1 MSEIHL
7 KKHQIDQKSS
17 FRKWVGFPARSPVPA
32 RGARGTIVSAT
43 GSGKTIMAAASAL
56 ECFPHGRILVTVPT
70 LDLLVQTAQAWR
82 TVGHRSPMAA
92 VCSLE
97 NDPVLNELG
106 VRTTTNPI
114 QLALWAGRGP
124 VIVFATYASLV
135 DREDYAALQDQER
148 PYGPWQNSG
157 NGKTRKKTRGPLE
170 AALTGGERLY
180 GQQMAPFDLAIV
192 DEAHGTAGDLGRPWA
207 AIHDNTR
214 IPADFRLYLTATPR
228 ILAAARPQKGADGQE
243 LEIASMADDPD
254 GTYGAW
260 LAELGLS
267 EAIEREILAG
277 FEIDVLEIR
286 DPSPVLGESE
296 EARRGR
302 RLALLQ
308 TALLEHAA
316 AYNLRTVMTFHQKV
330 EEAAAFADKLPE
342 TAAALYVNDA
352 SDDDLAAADKLPKSS
367 VNARFYELE
376 AGRHV
381 PPDRVWS
388 AWLCGDHLVTE
399 RREVLR
405 QFAGGIDA
413 ADRRVHRAFLASV
426 RVLGEGVDITG
437 DRGVEAICFA
447 DTRGSQ
453 VEIVQNIGRA
463 LRLNKDGSTK
473 IARII
478 VPVFL
483 EPGEDPTDMV
493 ASASFRPLVA
503 VLQGLRS
510 HDERLVEQLA
520 SRALTSG
527 QRKVHVRR
535 DANGQIIGAGGE
547 GDGEDQEQD
556 DTDAAAESA
565 LLHFS
570 SPRDT
575 ATIAAFLRTRVYR
588 PESLV
593 WLEGYQALIRWRK
606 ENEITGLYAVPYDVE
621 AEVGVTKD
629 FPLGRWVHQQ
639 RKALRAGELEERRKT
654 LLDAPEAG
662 MVWEPGEEA
671 WETKLAALRSY
682 RRAMGHLAPRQ
693 DAVWGEGDAMVP
705 VGQHAA
711 NLRRKGGLGKDAERA
726 AERAQQ
732 LAAIDEDWN
741 CPWPLD
747 WQRHYRVLADLVD
760 ADGVLPAI
768 QPGVLF
774 EGDDLGKWLARQRE
788 ASTWAQL
795 SAEQQERLSQLGVKP
810 LEAPSP
816 APSAKRAAN
825 GQSKAEQ
832 AFHRGLAALTQWVE
846 REGAHR
852 PAPRGHSEQIA
863 VDGEAEPV
871 TVKLGVW
878 VSNTKSRWDK
888 LTPEQQA
895 ALAALGVPWAKAAV
909 PAPSGGPAP
918 VRDAPVQPAPSGE
931 QAQEYPDQGDPV
943 TAEERETSRGTARAR
958 RMNELMRKHTKA
970 ELLRMAYA
978 GGLVNHNSPE
988 KWRKDEIASTVV
1000 DTEFRTAD
1008 RAAPARPASA
1018 TARPVP
1024 AQPLPLPQ
1032 QDHHDECDKSVYEGG
1047 TCTCDLIE
1055 QYGPPSERD
1064 DY

>member
-1 MSEIHL
+1 MSRIPL
-7 KKHQIDQKSS
+7 KKHQLHQKSA
-17 FRKWVGFPARSPVPA
+17 FRRWVGFPARSSVPPQ
-32 RGARGTIVSAT
+32 GARGTIVSAT

-56 ECFPHGRILVTVPT
+56 ECFPEGRILVTVPT

-82 TVGHRSPMAA
+82 AVGHRSPMVA

-106 VRTTTNPI
+106 VRTTTNAI
-114 QLALWAGRGP
+114 QLALWAGSGP

-135 DREDYAALQDQER
+135 DREDIDAPEGQ
-148 PYGPWQNSG
+148 
-157 NGKTRKKTRGPLE
+157 RKVRGPLE
-170 AALTGGERLY
+170 AALAGGERLY
-180 GQQMAPFDLAIV
+180 GQQMAGFDLAIV

-207 AIHDNTR
+207 AIHDNAR

-228 ILAAARPQKGADGQE
+228 ILAAPRPQKGADGQE
-243 LEIASMADDPD
+243 AEIATMADDPE

-330 EEAAAFADKLPE
+330 EEAAAFAEKMPE
-342 TAAALYVNDA
+342 TAAELYMNDA
-352 SDDDLAAADKLPKSS
+352 PDEDLAAADKLPKSS
-367 VNARFYELE
+367 IDAEFYELE

-388 AWLCGDHLVTE
+388 AWLCGDHLVSE

-405 QFAGGIDA
+405 QFANGIDA
-413 ADRRVHRAFLASV
+413 ASRRVHRAFLASV

-437 DRGVEAICFA
+437 ERGVEAICFA

-463 LRLNKDGSTK
+463 LRLNRDGSTK
-473 IARII
+473 VARII
-478 VPVFL
+478 VPIFL

-493 ASASFRPLVA
+493 ASASFKPLVA

-527 QRKVHVRR
+527 KRKVHVRR
-535 DANGQIIGAGGE
+535 DEDGRIVGAGGV
-547 GDGEDQEQD
+547 GDGKDQGHD
-556 DTDAAAESA
+556 DTQAAAESA

-570 SPRDT
+570 TPRDA

-593 WLEGYQALIRWRK
+593 WLEGYQALIRWRA
-606 ENEITGLYAVPYDVE
+606 ENEITGLYAVPYDTE
-621 AEVGVTKD
+621 TTVGVTKD

-639 RKALRAGELEERRKT
+639 RKALRAGELEPRRKE
-654 LLDAPEAG
+654 LLDLPEAG

-671 WETKLAALRSY
+671 WESKLAALRSY
-682 RRAMGHLAPRQ
+682 HRATGHLAPRQ
-693 DAVWGEGDAMVP
+693 DAVWDNPAGNGPVP
-705 VGQHAA
+705 VGQHMA
-711 NLRRKGGLGKDAERA
+711 NLRRKGQKNGLGKDPKRAEQRA
-726 AERAQQ
+726 AQ
-732 LAAIDEDWN
+732 LTAIDPDWD

-747 WQRHYRVLADLVD
+747 WQRHFRVLADLVD
-760 ADGVLPAI
+760 ADGHLPDIA
-768 QPGVLF
+768 PGVLMD
-774 EGDDLGKWLARQRE
+774 GDDIGRWLQRQKQP
-788 ASTWAQL
+788 ATWAQL
-795 SAEQQERLSQLGVKP
+795 SNEQQERLSRLGIKP
-810 LEAPSP
+810 LQAPSP
-816 APSAKRAAN
+816 AQAAGRAAK
-825 GQSKAEQ
+825 GPSKAQQ
-832 AFHRGLAALTQWVE
+832 AFQRGLAALAQWVE

-852 PAPRGHSEQIA
+852 PVPRGHREQIT
-863 VDGEAEPV
+863 VDGETEPV
-871 TVKLGVW
+871 VVKLGVW
-878 VSNTKSRWDK
+878 VSNTRARCDK
-888 LTPEQQA
+888 LTGEQRA
-895 ALAALGVPWAKAAV
+895 ALRELGMQWA
-909 PAPSGGPAP
+909 
-918 VRDAPVQPAPSGE
+918 
-931 QAQEYPDQGDPV
+931 
-943 TAEERETSRGTARAR
+943 
-958 RMNELMRKHTKA
+958 
-970 ELLRMAYA
+970 
-978 GGLVNHNSPE
+978 
-988 KWRKDEIASTVV
+988 
-1000 DTEFRTAD
+1000 
-1008 RAAPARPASA
+1008 
-1018 TARPVP
+1018 
-1024 AQPLPLPQ
+1024 
-1032 QDHHDECDKSVYEGG
+1032 
-1047 TCTCDLIE
+1047 
-1055 QYGPPSERD
+1055 
-1064 DY
+1064 

>member
-1 MSEIHL
+1 MSAIPL
-7 KKHQIDQKSS
+7 KEHQVDQRAA
-17 FRKWVGFPARSPVPA
+17 FRRWVGFPARSSVPPQ
-32 RGARGTIVSAT
+32 GARATIVSAT
-43 GSGKTIMAAASAL
+43 GSGKTIMAAACAL
-56 ECFPHGRILVTVPT
+56 ESFSDGRILVTVPT
-70 LDLLVQTAQAWR
+70 LDLLAQTAQAWR
-82 TVGHRSPMAA
+82 AVGHRAPMVA

-114 QLALWAGRGP
+114 QLALWAGHGP
-124 VIVFATYASLV
+124 VVVFATYASLV
-135 DREDYAALQDQER
+135 DREDVDAPEGQ
-148 PYGPWQNSG
+148 
-157 NGKTRKKTRGPLE
+157 RKVRGPLE
-170 AALTGGERLY
+170 AALAGGERLY
-180 GQQMAPFDLAIV
+180 GQRMDGFDLAIV

-207 AIHDNTR
+207 AIHDNQR
-214 IPADFRLYLTATPR
+214 IPAAFRLYLTATPR
-228 ILAAARPQKGADGQE
+228 ILAAPRPQKGADGQE
-243 LEIASMADDPD
+243 VELATMADDPN

-260 LAELGLS
+260 IAELGLS

-316 AYNLRTVMTFHQKV
+316 AYNLRTVMTFHQRV
-330 EEAAAFADKLPE
+330 EEAAAFAEKLPE
-342 TAAALYVNDA
+342 TAAALYTRDA
-352 SDDDLAAADKLPKSS
+352 TDEDLAAADTLPASS
-367 VNARFYELE
+367 IDAEFYELE

-388 AWLCGDHLVTE
+388 AWLCGDHLVSE

-405 QFAGGIDA
+405 QFANGIDA
-413 ADRRVHRAFLASV
+413 AGRRVHRAFLASV

-437 DRGVEAICFA
+437 ERGVDSICFA

-463 LRLNKDGSTK
+463 LRLNRDGSTK
-473 IARII
+473 VARII

-483 EPGEDPTDMV
+483 EPNEDPTDMV

-527 QRKVHVRR
+527 KRKVHVRR
-535 DANGQIIGAGGE
+535 DEEGRIVGAGGE

-556 DTDAAAESA
+556 DAAESA

-570 SPRDT
+570 SPRDA

-593 WLEGYQALIRWRK
+593 WLEGYQALLRWRK
-606 ENEITGLYAVPYDVE
+606 ENEITGLHAVPYDVE
-621 AEVGVTKD
+621 VELGATKA

-671 WETKLAALRSY
+671 WEAKLAALRSY
-682 RRAMGHLAPRQ
+682 RRATGHLAPRQ
-693 DAVWGEGDAMVP
+693 DAVWGEGEAMVP
-705 VGQHAA
+705 VGQHMA
-711 NLRRKGGLGKDAERA
+711 NLRRKGGLGKDPERA
-726 AERAQQ
+726 AVRAQQ
-732 LAAIDEDWN
+732 LAAVDEDWN

-760 ADGVLPAI
+760 ADGSLPEI

-774 EGDDLGKWLARQRE
+774 ESDDIGRWLQQQRKP
-788 ASTWAQL
+788 SIWTQL
-795 SAEQQERLSQLGVKP
+795 STEQQERLTALGIKP

-816 APSAKRAAN
+816 TPAAARATK
-825 GQSKAEQ
+825 GPSKAQQ
-832 AFHRGLAALTQWVE
+832 AFQRGLAALTQWVE
-846 REGAHR
+846 REGHR
-852 PAPRGHSEQIA
+852 PVPRGHTELLA
-863 VDGEAEPV
+863 VDDQEEPAA
-871 TVKLGVW
+871 VKLGVW
-878 VSNTKSRWDK
+878 ISNTKSRRDR
-888 LTPEQQA
+888 LDPDQLA
-895 ALAALGVPWAKAAV
+895 ALAALGMDWAK
-909 PAPSGGPAP
+909 PMTIP
-918 VRDAPVQPAPSGE
+918 Q
-931 QAQEYPDQGDPV
+931 
-943 TAEERETSRGTARAR
+943 
-958 RMNELMRKHTKA
+958 
-970 ELLRMAYA
+970 
-978 GGLVNHNSPE
+978 
-988 KWRKDEIASTVV
+988 
-1000 DTEFRTAD
+1000 
-1008 RAAPARPASA
+1008 
-1018 TARPVP
+1018 PVP
-1024 AQPLPLPQ
+1024 
-1032 QDHHDECDKSVYEGG
+1032 EG
-1047 TCTCDLIE
+1047 L
-1055 QYGPPSERD
+1055 
-1064 DY
+1064 

>member
-1 MSEIHL
+1 MSRIPL

-17 FRKWVGFPARSPVPA
+17 FRKWVGFPARSSVPPQ
-32 RGARGTIVSAT
+32 GARGTIVSAT

-56 ECFPHGRILVTVPT
+56 ECFPEGRILVTVPT

-82 TVGHRSPMAA
+82 AVGHRSPMVA

-135 DREDYAALQDQER
+135 DREDFDVPTGQ
-148 PYGPWQNSG
+148 
-157 NGKTRKKTRGPLE
+157 RKVRGPLE
-170 AALTGGERLY
+170 AALAGGERLY
-180 GQQMAPFDLAIV
+180 GQQMDGFHLAIV

-228 ILAAARPQKGADGQE
+228 ILAAPRPQKGTDGQE
-243 LEIASMADDPD
+243 PELATMGQDSQ
-254 GTYGAW
+254 TYGPW

-296 EARRGR
+296 EAQRGR

-330 EEAAAFADKLPE
+330 EEAAAFAEKLPE
-342 TAAALYVNDA
+342 TAAQLYA
-352 SDDDLAAADKLPKSS
+352 TEMSAEELAEADKKVKELPASS
-367 VNARFYELE
+367 IGAELYELE
-376 AGRHV
+376 ADRHV

-388 AWLCGDHLVTE
+388 AWLCGDHLVSE

-405 QFAGGIDA
+405 QFANGIDA
-413 ADRRVHRAFLASV
+413 AGRRVHRAFLASV

-437 DRGVEAICFA
+437 ERGVEAVCFA

-463 LRLNKDGSTK
+463 LRLNRDGTTK
-473 IARII
+473 VARII

-520 SRALTSG
+520 SRALSSG
-527 QRKVHVRR
+527 KRKVHVRR
-535 DANGQIIGAGGE
+535 DEDGQIVGAGGE
-547 GDGEDQEQD
+547 SDGEDQEQD
-556 DTDAAAESA
+556 NTDAAAESA

-570 SPRDT
+570 SPRD
-575 ATIAAFLRTRVYR
+575 ASTIAAFLRTRVYR

-593 WLEGYQALIRWRK
+593 WLEGYQALLRWRA

-621 AEVGVTKD
+621 VEVGATKA

-654 LLDAPEAG
+654 LLDLPEAG

-671 WETKLAALRSY
+671 WENKLAALRSY
-682 RRAMGHLAPRQ
+682 RQATGHLAPRQ
-693 DAVWGEGDAMVP
+693 DQVWGEGEAMVP
-705 VGQHAA
+705 IGQHMA

-726 AERAQQ
+726 VVRAQQ
-732 LAAIDEDWN
+732 LAAVDEDWD

-768 QPGVLF
+768 EPGVLF
-774 EGDDLGKWLARQRE
+774 EGDDIGRWLERQKNPG
-788 ASTWAQL
+788 TWAQL
-795 SAEQQERLSQLGVKP
+795 LPEQQERLSKLGIKP
-810 LEAPSP
+810 AEAASP
-816 APSAKRAAN
+816 APVAARATK
-825 GQSKAEQ
+825 GQSKAQ
-832 AFHRGLAALTQWVE
+832 AAFQRGLAALAQWVE
-846 REGAHR
+846 REGDR
-852 PAPRGHSEQIA
+852 PVPRGHSEQIT

-878 VSNTKSRWDK
+878 ISNTKSRRDR
-888 LTPEQQA
+888 LDADQLA
-895 ALAALGVPWAKAAV
+895 ALAELG
-909 PAPSGGPAP
+909 
-918 VRDAPVQPAPSGE
+918 
-931 QAQEYPDQGDPV
+931 
-943 TAEERETSRGTARAR
+943 
-958 RMNELMRKHTKA
+958 
-970 ELLRMAYA
+970 MA
-978 GGLVNHNSPE
+978 
-988 KWRKDEIASTVV
+988 
-1000 DTEFRTAD
+1000 
-1008 RAAPARPASA
+1008 
-1018 TARPVP
+1018 
-1024 AQPLPLPQ
+1024 
-1032 QDHHDECDKSVYEGG
+1032 
-1047 TCTCDLIE
+1047 
-1055 QYGPPSERD
+1055 
-1064 DY
+1064 

>member
-1 MSEIHL
+1 MSAIRL
-7 KKHQIDQKSS
+7 KEHQVDQRSA
-17 FRKWVGFPARSPVPA
+17 FRRWVGFPARSSVPPQ
-32 RGARGTIVSAT
+32 GARGTIVSAT
-43 GSGKTIMAAASAL
+43 GSGKTITAAACAL
-56 ECFPHGRILVTVPT
+56 ESFADGRILVTVPT
-70 LDLLVQTAQAWR
+70 LDLLAQTAQAWR
-82 TVGHRSPMAA
+82 AVGHRAPMVA

-97 NDPVLNELG
+97 NDAVLNSLG

-114 QLALWAGRGP
+114 QLALWAGHGP

-135 DREDYAALQDQER
+135 DREDIDAPEGQ
-148 PYGPWQNSG
+148 
-157 NGKTRKKTRGPLE
+157 RKVRGPLE
-170 AALTGGERLY
+170 ASLAGGERLY
-180 GQQMAPFDLAIV
+180 GQRMDGFHLAIV

-207 AIHDNTR
+207 AIHDNAR

-243 LEIASMADDPD
+243 AEIATMADDPE

-286 DPSPVLGESE
+286 DPSPVIGESE

-330 EEAAAFADKLPE
+330 EEAQAFADKLPE
-342 TAAALYVNDA
+342 TAAELYVNDA
-352 SDDDLAAADKLPKSS
+352 TGDDLAAADKLPKSS
-367 VNARFYELE
+367 IDAEFYELE

-388 AWLCGDHLVTE
+388 AWLCGDHLVAE
-399 RREVLR
+399 RREALR
-405 QFAGGIDA
+405 QFANGIDA
-413 ADRRVHRAFLASV
+413 AGRRVHRAFLASV

-437 DRGVEAICFA
+437 ERGVEAVCFA

-473 IARII
+473 VARII

-483 EPGEDPTDMV
+483 EPNEDPTDMV

-527 QRKVHVRR
+527 KRKVHVRR
-535 DANGQIIGAGGE
+535 DEDGQIVGAGGE
-547 GDGEDQEQD
+547 SDGEDQEHDD

-570 SPRDT
+570 SPRDA

-593 WLEGYQALIRWRK
+593 WLEGYQALLRWRA
-606 ENEITGLYAVPYDVE
+606 ENEITGVYAVPYDVE
-621 AEVGVTKD
+621 VKVGVTKD

-671 WETKLAALRSY
+671 WESKLAALRSC
-682 RRAMGHLAPRQ
+682 RQATGHLAPRQ
-693 DAVWGEGDAMVP
+693 DQVWGEGEAMVP
-705 VGQHAA
+705 IGQHLA
-711 NLRRKGGLGKDAERA
+711 NLRRKGGLGKDQERA
-726 AERAQQ
+726 AERAKQ
-732 LAAIDEDWN
+732 LAAIDPDWN

-760 ADGVLPAI
+760 ADGSLPEI
-768 QPGVLF
+768 QPGVLMD
-774 EGDDLGKWLARQRE
+774 GDDIGRWLQRQ
-788 ASTWAQL
+788 SQPGTWAQL
-795 SAEQQERLSQLGVKP
+795 STEQQERLSTLGVKP
-810 LEAPSP
+810 VQAPSP
-816 APSAKRAAN
+816 ALAAKRATK
-825 GQSKAEQ
+825 GPSKAQQ
-832 AFHRGLAALTQWVE
+832 AFQRGLAALAQWVE

-852 PAPRGHSEQIA
+852 PVPRGHAEVIA
-863 VDGEAEPV
+863 VDGETEPV
-871 TVKLGVW
+871 VVKLGVW
-878 VSNTKSRWDK
+878 TSNARSRRDK
-888 LTPEQQA
+888 LTQEQLD
-895 ALAALGVPWAKAAV
+895 ALRELGVEWA
-909 PAPSGGPAP
+909 
-918 VRDAPVQPAPSGE
+918 
-931 QAQEYPDQGDPV
+931 
-943 TAEERETSRGTARAR
+943 
-958 RMNELMRKHTKA
+958 
-970 ELLRMAYA
+970 
-978 GGLVNHNSPE
+978 
-988 KWRKDEIASTVV
+988 
-1000 DTEFRTAD
+1000 
-1008 RAAPARPASA
+1008 
-1018 TARPVP
+1018 
-1024 AQPLPLPQ
+1024 
-1032 QDHHDECDKSVYEGG
+1032 
-1047 TCTCDLIE
+1047 
-1055 QYGPPSERD
+1055 
-1064 DY
+1064 

>member
-1 MSEIHL
+1 
-7 KKHQIDQKSS
+7 
-17 FRKWVGFPARSPVPA
+17 
-32 RGARGTIVSAT
+32 
-43 GSGKTIMAAASAL
+43 
-56 ECFPHGRILVTVPT
+56 
-70 LDLLVQTAQAWR
+70 
-82 TVGHRSPMAA
+82 
-92 VCSLE
+92 
-97 NDPVLNELG
+97 
-106 VRTTTNPI
+106 
-114 QLALWAGRGP
+114 
-124 VIVFATYASLV
+124 
-135 DREDYAALQDQER
+135 
-148 PYGPWQNSG
+148 
-157 NGKTRKKTRGPLE
+157 
-170 AALTGGERLY
+170 
-180 GQQMAPFDLAIV
+180 
-192 DEAHGTAGDLGRPWA
+192 
-207 AIHDNTR
+207 
-214 IPADFRLYLTATPR
+214 
-228 ILAAARPQKGADGQE
+228 
-243 LEIASMADDPD
+243 MADDPE

-330 EEAAAFADKLPE
+330 EEVAAFAEKLPE
-342 TAAALYVNDA
+342 TAAELYVNDA

-367 VNARFYELE
+367 IDAEFYELE

-399 RREVLR
+399 RREVIR
-405 QFAGGIDA
+405 QFANGIDA
-413 ADRRVHRAFLASV
+413 AGRRVHRAFLASV

-437 DRGVEAICFA
+437 ERGVEAICFA

-473 IARII
+473 VARII

-483 EPGEDPTDMV
+483 ESGEDPTDMV

-527 QRKVHVRR
+527 KRKVHLQR
-535 DANGQIIGAGGE
+535 DENGQIVGADGE
-547 GDGEDQEQD
+547 GDGDGEDHEQD

-570 SPRDT
+570 SPRDA

-606 ENEITGLYAVPYDVE
+606 ENEITGVYAIPYDVE
-621 AEVGVTKD
+621 VEVGATKA
-629 FPLGRWVHQQ
+629 FPLGRWIHQQ
-639 RKALRAGELEERRKT
+639 RKALRAGELEERRRL
-654 LLDAPEAG
+654 LLDTPEAG

-682 RRAMGHLAPRQ
+682 RRATGHLAPRQ
-693 DAVWGEGDAMVP
+693 DAVWGEGDAMMP
-705 VGQHAA
+705 IGQHIA
-711 NLRRKGGLGKDAERA
+711 NLRRKGAKNGLGKDPERA
-726 AERAQQ
+726 ATRAAQ
-732 LAAIDEDWN
+732 LTEIDPDWD

-760 ADGVLPAI
+760 ADGHLPDIA
-768 QPGVLF
+768 PGVLMD
-774 EGDDLGKWLARQRE
+774 GDDIGKWLQQQKQPG
-788 ASTWAQL
+788 TWARL
-795 SAEQQERLSQLGVKP
+795 LPEQQERLTVLGVKP

-816 APSAKRAAN
+816 ALAARLAAK
-825 GQSKAEQ
+825 GPSKAQQ
-832 AFHRGLAALTQWVE
+832 AFQRGLAALTQWVD
-846 REGAHR
+846 REGADR
-852 PAPRGHSEQIA
+852 PVPRGHSEQIA
-863 VDGEAEPV
+863 VDGETEPV
-871 TVKLGVW
+871 AVKLGVW
-878 VSNTKSRWDK
+878 VSNTKSRWGK
-888 LTPEQQA
+888 LAQEQQA
-895 ALAALGVPWAKAAV
+895 ALAALDVPWAVIAPV
-909 PAPSGGPAP
+909 PSRPGGPDPAGD
-918 VRDAPVQPAPSGE
+918 VVVQPVSSDASG
-931 QAQEYPDQGDPV
+931 QECQGRGD
-943 TAEERETSRGTARAR
+943 TMAEEERQVMERVR
-958 RMNELMRKHTKA
+958 RMHELMRNHTKA

-978 GGLVNHNSPE
+978 GGLVRFNSPE
-988 KWRKDEIASTVV
+988 KWRKDEIASTIV
-1000 DTEFRTAD
+1000 DIELQTAVQLD
-1008 RAAPARPASA
+1008 QARSAEDITPA
-1018 TARPVP
+1018 V
-1024 AQPLPLPQ
+1024 
-1032 QDHHDECDKSVYEGG
+1032 KSSHPFG
-1047 TCTCDLIE
+1047 
-1055 QYGPPSERD
+1055 
-1064 DY
+1064 